1 MGYLKLNI
9 ICEKNQQKSV
19 MTFDPSMLVY
29 DACRQI
35 RDKFRTN
42 RYSDQN
48 GMGNYDD
55 SYKDYGLFRVEPD
68 PTKCVW
74 MENGKTLEHYLIRN
88 NDTLEYKNKIRQI
101 KIRTLDGSVKIVPVD
116 ESQNVGQLM
125 VTICGKIGIYNPE
138 EYSLTRDDA
147 VSINGRDSTTNLSDY
162 PDYNNKRNGY
172 HNTTSSKKTG
182 IEGNIFGT
190 MNRKKQKKL
199 EQLRHKLH
207 TDEEISWVDH
217 GKTLRE
223 QGILD
228 DEILVLRRKFFFSD
242 ANVERDPV
250 QLNLLYVQC
259 RDDVLKSFHPVNK
272 AIATRLA
279 ALQAFIEF
287 GPYNDQKVRGIDFK
301 QFLPAEY
308 KKNKDIEKRVLQQ
321 YQEFNFSDPT
331 FEPKRS
337 YIQECKELYTY
348 GVTFFVVQEQLKDKK
363 QLEVRLLGINKD
375 CIMILDQ
382 KTKEVIKEY
391 PLEQLRR
398 WATSP
403 TTFAV
408 DLGDY
413 EDGYFAVQTPDG
425 EKIVALIAGYI
436 DIIIKKRKL
445 KDHLGIE
452 GDEGSTMLE
461 DRVAPAKAT
470 LIAHGEINTH
480 GMPIQ
485 DGRVALPGVLRHAGS
500 IDPSSGVNGAEY
512 GAVSGQIL
520 TRALPHGQRV
530 RVVDSQ
536 ERAQRALVGTIE
548 ASIKAVE
555 EAEEEL
561 YKPPEIQLPR
571 FDDPSSRKWI
581 ETQKEVQK
589 EGVSER
595 ISAMGAATAEVVQL
609 TAVVDETDHRVG
621 SAVATIGSNLPE
633 MGRNVRELAALMTD
647 NKRADDLVTATRNL
661 CGAMGDFLH
670 TVNPEND
677 EKRNK
682 VFAAAGRVGEYSQQ
696 VLNTIEEQTIEDKL
710 FHDELVQKA
719 KTVAT
724 STAQLV
730 LKAKTISADCSEP
743 IYKEKVIH
751 SATQC
756 AYATSQLVACAR
768 VVAPSIE
775 TQNCKEQ
782 LSNASKQVAGAVE
795 TLLIESKSACQSS
808 ISGNGEKSFNDIHAA
823 AKAVTSALDGLLDHV
838 YTGKKYQ
845 QQQHDTHFENILRS
859 SNRLI
864 TSQTTTQNMVK
875 ESEHAIRHS
884 RIIVEQI
891 ENEAAE
897 QEPEQREKL
906 LSAARSVAQATSN
919 MIDATKQC
927 QKTPGEAEHQV
938 RLKTAAETLVNATS
952 NALASQNT
960 KRTFDNLEQAAKA
973 TAAAATQTIAA
984 SNQAAPLINNRNVTE
999 TLIVQCT
1006 ETAEVLPS
1014 MIGGIRESQTATTET
1029 EKFKAQSRLIHD
1041 TSKVILPATRLT
1053 EVARRTVS
1061 SVPDQNVAANLQ
1073 LSSQR
1078 LNEAVAE
1085 LRVALNNAQH
1095 LNYDLTLVRSEEII
1109 NELDEELIEIGKS
1122 YEQGSLTPL
1131 PHERAETSSQQV
1143 VNSSKALQSSVAQFI
1158 SSKSSN
1164 DKQHLGTAA
1173 VDTSYA
1179 LREFTSSI
1187 HSVCSTRKEANVPEI
1202 VRRARSVVHTSGM
1215 VYDKIKQNAPTKE
1228 LCEVGESVTSSI
1240 KECLNTLPD
1249 NVFLDNVYQAVS
1261 TIDSS
1266 STPIKVTR
1274 QHVPIEE
1281 IRKKADNVIDTSGK
1295 LMITISA
1302 PEQSGAVECFVKA
1315 YTSFYT
1321 TIKEAII
1328 INKSQEEWKEK
1339 QYYHLKETQKEALNM
1354 IEKIKERG
1362 NDMTTPQTQ
1371 QSLIQSTKTLAETV
1385 NVIVEEFSEEQQSP
1399 WIAECDNSLRQIESY
1414 KHILDSALY
1423 PINDK
1428 GYYESLEA
1436 VTEQAKKLGEGMT
1449 GIAKDAK
1456 AVDTPSLCNS
1466 VRIASEAVCGLAEFA
1481 AQSAYLVGVS
1491 EPSSIPGRSALFDKS
1506 QCEQHLVVIQEICQ
1520 IIQNENYDQ
1529 RSLLDN
1535 VTILSKHTS
1544 KLASL
1549 CQDASKKTNNIN
1561 IKKQFVKCGSD
1572 VATAT
1577 TNLIG
1582 AVKAVDN
1589 DINNGSKKIDL
1600 TEKAYILNSSCQQLY
1615 NFICNPEFSPVQAK
1629 ISARG
1634 AEAQKPVL
1642 QSGREM
1648 LYASCE
1654 MIKTAKQ
1661 LAISPKDSSTWQRL
1675 ADNSKVVSDSI
1686 KKLVSA
1692 IRDEAP
1698 GKKDL
1703 ENAIYRLEQMIERI
1717 EVTSNMYSNDGQRSP
1732 HKTIDQRFQQQIIH
1746 ASQSIIDRI
1755 ESFKNASK
1763 YKAEGIPHEVH
1774 ENMLA
1779 MESLIQ
1785 STIQSASTAP
1795 SIKTQT
1801 DLFNY
1806 CKKVVERECQ
1816 LMVAANDCCGNP
1828 NKPPKFHQIID
1839 EAGNNL
1845 YTTLTELQR
1854 YVKVLESQ
1862 SGVIHGMIDSIS
1874 KSIAKTDETYN
1885 IGHDNSFT
1893 DAQTRMTAALEN
1905 IKKIATDMRVSDPSE
1920 LGTLALKLT
1929 DNYQICAE
1937 DSIVAIALLS
1947 SPTIGHKLRIAVQKL
1962 GTSCIELVKTAG
1974 QRRNY
1979 PNDKRTSEQL
1989 TDETYNVVER
1999 VEEVLAALHEGSKG
2013 TQACINA
2020 ANTVSGII
2028 GDLDTTIMFA
2038 TSGSLNT
2045 TPQDKGSLLSGD
2057 KFSGHR
2063 ENILKTAK
2071 ALVEDTKALVSGAA
2085 SNQEQLAVAAQN
2097 AVRTIVNLTEAV
2109 KNGAI
2114 SLHGDNA
2121 EAQVMVIHA
2130 VKDVASALA
2139 NLIQA
2144 TKNASGRQL
2153 HDPAMN
2159 NLKEAA
2165 KQMVSNVT
2173 GLLKTV
2179 KTIEN
2184 ESQRGTR
2191 ALEATIEAIENEIK
2205 TYNNGEHY
2213 GHGGNYQVGDMIRA
2227 TKSINDAANKAIN
2240 AAGTL
2245 KQDDMIGAANLSRQA
2260 ISDLLAVTSNI
2271 ATTVENAEIRYKIID
2286 SGREVAIQIKEL
2298 LIVLHNVLV
2307 KNGFDKDSKNNLTYV
2322 TKKIT
2327 EVVDNLLDC
2336 GESLKGD
2343 EEWMDHQ
2350 DAVLIAEN
2358 ELMGAAT
2365 SIKAAAVKL
2374 AQMKPR
2380 RHTSEI
2386 TKMDENLEFDEQIL
2400 EGCRSILNAVN
2411 TLVKAASEA
2420 QRELIAQGRIDPN
2433 QQNVHASDYQWSE
2446 GLTSAAKLVAAAA
2459 HQLCEAAN
2467 GVVLGHGT
2475 EEKLSSAAKQIASS
2489 TAHLLVA
2496 CKVKAD
2502 LNSRA
2507 MQRLQTAGL
2516 AVKTATEHLVN
2527 AAKQSITEDDTALI
2541 ISQNMVKGIS
2551 QVMDAQEIVLRK
2563 ERELQEAR
2571 QNLATLNKQRYFNRN
2586 EENEE

>member
-9 ICEKNQQKSV
+9 LCEKAKQKSV

-29 DACRQI
+29 DACKQI
-35 RDKFRTN
+35 RDKFRSN
-42 RYSDQN
+42 RHGDQN
-48 GMGNYDD
+48 AFNYEENF
-55 SYKDYGLFRVEPD
+55 KDYGLFRVEAD

-88 NDTLEYKNKIRQI
+88 NDTLEYKNKIKQI
-101 KIRTLDGSVKIVPVD
+101 KIRTLDGSVKVISID
-116 ESQNVGQLM
+116 ESQNIGNLM
-125 VTICGKIGIYNPE
+125 KVICSKIGIFNHE
-138 EYSLTRDDA
+138 EYSLTRDELLNSGQS
-147 VSINGRDSTTNLSDY
+147 VVNLNGDYVDS
-162 PDYNNKRNGY
+162 KRNGHY
-172 HNTTSSKKTG
+172 LNNGKRSG
-182 IEGNIFGT
+182 IENNIFGT

-207 TDEEISWVDH
+207 TDEELLWVDH

-223 QGILD
+223 QGIMD

-272 AIATRLA
+272 ATACRLA

-287 GPYNDQKVRGIDFK
+287 GPYNEQKVKNIDFK
-301 QFLPAEY
+301 QFLPSEY
-308 KKNKDIEKRVLQQ
+308 KKNKDLDKRVLQH
-321 YQEFNFSDPT
+321 YQEFNFGDST

-348 GVTFFVVQEQLKDKK
+348 GVTFFVVQEQLKEKK

-375 CIMILDQ
+375 CIMILDE

-398 WATSP
+398 WASSP
-403 TTFAV
+403 TTFIV

-413 EDGYFAVQTPDG
+413 EGGYFAVQTPDG

-470 LIAHGEINTH
+470 LIAHGEINSH
-480 GMPIQ
+480 GIPVE
-485 DGRVALPGVLRHAGS
+485 DGRVALPGVLRYAGPVDS
-500 IDPSSGVNGAEY
+500 ESGLNGAQY

-561 YKPPEIQLPR
+561 YRPPEIQLPR

-581 ETQKEVQK
+581 ETQREVQK

-647 NKRADDLVTATRNL
+647 DQRADDLVKATRKL

-696 VLNTIEEQTIEDKL
+696 VLNTIEEQTIEDKI

-743 IYKEKVIH
+743 ILKEKVIH

-775 TQNCKEQ
+775 SLSCKEQ
-782 LSNASKQVAGAVE
+782 LSSAAKQVAGAVE
-795 TLLIESKSACQSS
+795 TLLVESKSACQTS
-808 ISGNGEKSFNDIHAA
+808 ISDNGQKSYSDIHAA
-823 AKAVTSALDGLLDHV
+823 ARAVTSALDGLLDHV
-838 YTGKKYQ
+838 CYGKKKTQ
-845 QQQHDTHFENILRS
+845 EDSHFENIMRS

-864 TSQTTTQNMVK
+864 TTQTSTQNMVK

-897 QEPEQREKL
+897 QSPEQREKL

-927 QKTPGEAEHQV
+927 QNKPQEAEHQI

-952 NALASQNT
+952 DALASQNS
-960 KRTFDNLEQAAKA
+960 KKTFENLEQAAKR

-984 SNQAAPLINNRNVTE
+984 ANQAAPLINNRNVTE
-999 TLIVQCT
+999 TLIVECT
-1006 ETAEVLPS
+1006 ETAEVVPR
-1014 MIGGIRESQTATTET
+1014 MIAGIRESQSATTDT

-1041 TSKVILPATRLT
+1041 TSKVIPPATRLT

-1078 LNEAVAE
+1078 LNEQLAE

-1095 LNYDLTLVRSEEII
+1095 LNYDLTLIRSEEII
-1109 NELDEELIEIGKS
+1109 NELDEELVEIAKS
-1122 YEQGSLTPL
+1122 YASGSLTTL
-1131 PHERAETSSQQV
+1131 PHESAETSSENV
-1143 VNSSKALQSSVAQFI
+1143 MNSAKTLQSSLAQLI
-1158 SSKSSN
+1158 SSKDSN
-1164 DKQHLGTAA
+1164 DRQYVGASA
-1173 VDTSYA
+1173 VEVSYA

-1187 HSVCSTRKEANVPEI
+1187 HSVCSTRRETPVPEI
-1202 VRRARSVVHTSGM
+1202 INRARKVVHDSGII
-1215 VYDKIKQNAPTKE
+1215 YEKIRENSSPMQ
-1228 LCEVGESVTSSI
+1228 LCEAAENVTKSI
-1240 KECLNTLPD
+1240 KSCLDTLPD
-1249 NVFLDNVYQAVS
+1249 NITCDKALE
-1261 TIDSS
+1261 TITSLNDRTTSS
-1266 STPIKVTR
+1266 DVRKNIS
-1274 QHVPIEE
+1274 IEE
-1281 IRKKADNVIDTSGK
+1281 IQRKAESVIETTGK
-1295 LMITISA
+1295 LMITVKA
-1302 PEQSGAVECFVKA
+1302 PEQSASIDCFVRA
-1315 YTSFYT
+1315 YTDFYT
-1321 TIKEAII
+1321 TVKEAII
-1328 INKSQEEWKEK
+1328 INKAPSEWKEK
-1339 QYYHLKETQKEALNM
+1339 QYSRVKETQKEACNV
-1354 IEKIKERG
+1354 IKRVKEKI
-1362 NDMTTPQTQ
+1362 NDLNTIQMQ
-1371 QSLIQSTKTLAETV
+1371 QGLIQSTKTLTETI
-1385 NVIVEEFSEEQQSP
+1385 NTIVEEFSEEQQSP
-1399 WIAECDNSLRQIESY
+1399 WIAECDNSLRQIESC
-1414 KHILDSALY
+1414 KHILDNALY

-1428 GYYESLEA
+1428 GYYESLDA
-1436 VTEQAKKLGEGMT
+1436 VTDQAKKLGEGMT
-1449 GIAKDAK
+1449 GIARHAK
-1456 AVDTPSLCNS
+1456 AVDTVSLCNS
-1466 VRIASEAVCGLAEFA
+1466 VKIASEAVCGLVESA

-1491 EPSSIPGRSALFDKS
+1491 ETSSIPGKPALFDREKS
-1506 QCEQHLVVIQEICQ
+1506 EKHLIIVQQICE
-1520 IIQNENYDQ
+1520 IIQNEQYDQ
-1529 RSLLDN
+1529 QSLLDD
-1535 VTILSKHTS
+1535 VTALATHTS
-1544 KLASL
+1544 ALATL

-1561 IKKQFVKCGSD
+1561 VKKQFIKCGSD
-1572 VATAT
+1572 IAAT
-1577 TNLIG
+1577 TTELIG

-1589 DINNGSKKIDL
+1589 DFQSATKKMDL
-1600 TEKAYILNSSCQQLY
+1600 TERAYILNSSAQQLY
-1615 NFICNPEFSPVQAK
+1615 SFVCNPEFSGVPAK
-1629 ISARG
+1629 ISVRG
-1634 AEAQKPVL
+1634 AESQRPVL
-1642 QSGREM
+1642 ESGRQM

-1654 MIKTAKQ
+1654 MIKTAKE
-1661 LAISPKDSSTWQRL
+1661 LAVSPKDATTWQKL

-1686 KKLVSA
+1686 KRLVSA

-1698 GKKDL
+1698 GQKDL
-1703 ENAIYRLEQMIERI
+1703 DNAIYRLRQLMQQIDSA
-1717 EVTSNMYSNDGQRSP
+1717 SNSYFDGQQSRS
-1732 HKTIDQRFQQQIIH
+1732 HSLEQRFQQQIIH

-1755 ESFKNASK
+1755 EPLKIAAKS
-1763 YKAEGIPHEVH
+1763 KAEEISHIVQEH
-1774 ENMLA
+1774 MLA

-1785 STIQSASTAP
+1785 SGIQAASSAP
-1795 SIKTQT
+1795 NLKIQN
-1801 DLFNY
+1801 DLFSY
-1806 CKKVVERECQ
+1806 CKKAVEGEFQ
-1816 LMVAANDCCGNP
+1816 LISATKDSGGNP
-1828 NKPPKFHQIID
+1828 KAIELHNLVD
-1839 EAGNNL
+1839 ESGSHI
-1845 YTTLTELQR
+1845 YETLTDIQR
-1854 YVKVLESQ
+1854 YIKILESE
-1862 SGVIHGMIDSIS
+1862 SGVIHGMVDSIS
-1874 KSIAKTDETYN
+1874 RSIALTDESHN
-1885 IGHDNSFT
+1885 ITQENSFA
-1893 DAQTRMTAALEN
+1893 DAQTRMISALEN
-1905 IKKIATDMRVSDPSE
+1905 IKKIATDMRMVEPAD
-1920 LGTLALKLT
+1920 LGSLALELS
-1929 DNYQICAE
+1929 DYYQKCAE
-1937 DSIVAIALLS
+1937 DSRVAVALLT
-1947 SPTIGHKLRIAVQKL
+1947 SPSIAHKLRVAVQKL

-1974 QRRNY
+1974 QRRAHS
-1979 PNDKRTSEQL
+1979 NDKRTKEQL
-1989 TDETYNVVER
+1989 NEKTYNVIER

-2038 TSGSLNT
+2038 TSGSLNNPSST
-2045 TPQDKGSLLSGD
+2045 IED
-2057 KFSGHR
+2057 KFSNHR

-2097 AVRTIVNLTEAV
+2097 AVRTIVNLSEAV

-2114 SLHGDNA
+2114 SLNTDNA
-2121 EAQVMVIHA
+2121 EAQVMVIHS
-2130 VKDVASALA
+2130 VKDVAASLS

-2191 ALEATIEAIENEIK
+2191 ALEAAIEAIENEIK
-2205 TYNNGEHY
+2205 TFNNAEVNSHGYHY
-2213 GHGGNYQVGDMIRA
+2213 QSSDIIRA
-2227 TKSINDAANKAIN
+2227 SKSINDATNRALSAST
-2240 AAGTL
+2240 TL
-2245 KQDDMIGAANLSRQA
+2245 NQDDLIAAANLARQ
-2260 ISDLLAVTSNI
+2260 SVSELLTVTSSI
-2271 ATTVENAEIRYKIID
+2271 ASTSDNAELRYRTID
-2286 SGREVAIQIKEL
+2286 SGREVAVQVKEL
-2298 LIVLHNVLV
+2298 LIGVHNILI
-2307 KNGFDKDSKNNLTYV
+2307 KNGFDNESKNAIIYISKNIVQV
-2322 TKKIT
+2322 TSDLI
-2327 EVVDNLLDC
+2327 NC
-2336 GESLKGD
+2336 GELLKGD
-2343 EEWMDHQ
+2343 EWINPQ
-2350 DAVLIAEN
+2350 DSTVIAEN
-2358 ELMGAAT
+2358 ELLGAAT
-2365 SIKAAAVKL
+2365 SIKAAAIKL
-2374 AQMKPR
+2374 AQLKPR

-2386 TKMDENLEFDEQIL
+2386 TKVDENLPFDEQIL
-2400 EGCRSILNAVN
+2400 SASRSITNAVK

-2420 QRELIAQGRIDPN
+2420 QRELVAQGRLDPTQTN
-2433 QQNVHASDYQWSE
+2433 PHSTDYQWSE
-2446 GLTSAAKLVAAAA
+2446 GLTSAARLVVAAV

-2475 EEKLSSAAKQIASS
+2475 EEKLISAAKQVASS

-2496 CKVKAD
+2496 CKVKSD

-2507 MQRLQTAGL
+2507 MQRLQSAGL

-2527 AAKQSITEDDTALI
+2527 AAKQSITEDERALI
-2541 ISQNMVKGIS
+2541 ISQKMVTGIA
-2551 QVMDAQEIVLRK
+2551 QVMDAQEQVLRK
-2563 ERELQEAR
+2563 EKELIEAR
-2571 QNLATLNKQRYFNRN
+2571 NKLASLNKQRYERN
-2586 EENEE
+2586 GTPENEQ

>member
-1 MGYLKLNI
+1 MFKY
-9 ICEKNQQKSV
+9 
-19 MTFDPSMLVY
+19 T
-29 DACRQI
+29 
-35 RDKFRTN
+35 
-42 RYSDQN
+42 DQHDIN
-48 GMGNYDD
+48 NYDD
-55 SYKDYGLFRVEPD
+55 SYKDYGLFRVEAD

-125 VTICGKIGIYNPE
+125 VTICAKIGIYNPE

-147 VSINGRDSTTNLSDY
+147 LSMNGGNSVVNLNDMT
-162 PDYNNKRNGY
+162 DYNNKRNGFH
-172 HNTTSSKKTG
+172 HNTTTSKRG

-272 AIATRLA
+272 QTATRLA

-375 CIMILDQ
+375 CLMILDQ

-470 LIAHGEINTH
+470 LIAHGEINTQ
-480 GMPIQ
+480 GMPVQ
-485 DGRVALPGVLRHAGS
+485 DGRVALPGVLRHAGA
-500 IDPSSGVNGAEY
+500 IDPDSGVNGAQY

-520 TRALPHGQRV
+520 TRALPHGQRI

-561 YKPPEIQLPR
+561 YKPPEIQFPR

-581 ETQKEVQK
+581 ETQREVQK

-633 MGRNVRELAALMTD
+633 MGRNVRELAALMSD

-670 TVNPEND
+670 TVNPENE

-743 IYKEKVIH
+743 VYKEKVIH

-775 TQNCKEQ
+775 TQGCKEQ

-795 TLLIESKSACQSS
+795 TLLIESKNACQSS
-808 ISGNGEKSFNDIHAA
+808 ISGNGEKSYNDIHAA
-823 AKAVTSALDGLLDHV
+823 ARAVTSALDGLLDHV
-838 YTGKKYQ
+838 YTGKRYQ
-845 QQQHDTHFENILRS
+845 SQQQHDSHFENILRS

-864 TSQTTTQNMVK
+864 TTQTSTQNMVK

-891 ENEAAE
+891 ESEAAD

-927 QKTPGEAEHQV
+927 QNKPGEAEHQI

-952 NALASQNT
+952 NALAGQNA
-960 KRTFDNLEQAAKA
+960 KRTFDNLEQAAKT

-1006 ETAEVLPS
+1006 ETAEVLPP
-1014 MIGGIRESQTATTET
+1014 MIGGIRESQTAKTET

-1109 NELDEELIEIGKS
+1109 KEFDEELIEIAKS
-1122 YEQGSLTPL
+1122 YSQGSLTPL
-1131 PHERAETSSQQV
+1131 PHEKAETSSQQV
-1143 VNSSKALQSSVAQFI
+1143 VNSAKALQSSLSQLI
-1158 SSKSSN
+1158 SSKDSN
-1164 DKQHLGTAA
+1164 DKQYLGAAA

-1187 HSVCSTRKEANVPEI
+1187 HSVCSTRKESNVPEI
-1202 VRRARSVVHTSGM
+1202 VNRARAVVHNSG
-1215 VYDKIKQNAPTKE
+1215 VIYDKIKQNSLKLDLLE
-1228 LCEVGESVTSSI
+1228 SGERVTSSI
-1240 KECLNTLPD
+1240 KDCLNSLPD
-1249 NVFLDNVYQAVS
+1249 NVLLDNAYHAIS
-1261 TIDSS
+1261 SIDTS
-1266 STPIKVTR
+1266 STATKVTR

-1281 IRKKADNVIDTSGK
+1281 IRKKADSVIDTSGK

-1302 PEQSGAVECFVKA
+1302 PEQSGAIECFVNS
-1315 YTSFYT
+1315 YTTFHT

-1328 INKSQEEWKEK
+1328 INKSQQEWKEK
-1339 QYYHLKETQKEALNM
+1339 QLYHLQETQKEALNI
-1354 IEKIKERG
+1354 IEKIKERY
-1362 NDMTTPQTQ
+1362 NDMTTTQNQ
-1371 QSLIQSTKTLAETV
+1371 QSLIQSTKNLTETV

-1414 KHILDSALY
+1414 RHILDNALY
-1423 PINDK
+1423 PVNDK

-1491 EPSSIPGRSALFDKS
+1491 EPSSIPGRSALFDRG
-1506 QCEQHLVVIQEICQ
+1506 QCEKHLSVVQEICH

-1544 KLASL
+1544 TLASL
-1549 CQDASKKTNNIN
+1549 CQEASKKTNNIN
-1561 IKKQFVKCGSD
+1561 VKKQFVKCGSD
-1572 VATAT
+1572 IAAST

-1582 AVKAVDN
+1582 AVKAVDS
-1589 DINNGSKKIDL
+1589 DINNATKKIDL
-1600 TEKAYILNSSCQQLY
+1600 AEKAYLLHSSCQQLY
-1615 NFICNPEFSPVQAK
+1615 NFICNPEFSPVPAK
-1629 ISARG
+1629 ISSKG

-1642 QSGREM
+1642 ESGREM

-1717 EVTSNMYSNDGQRSP
+1717 EVTSNMYSNDGQRPS

-1755 ESFKNASK
+1755 DSFKEAAK
-1763 YKAEGIPHEVH
+1763 FKAEAIPHEVH
-1774 ENMLA
+1774 EHMLA

-1785 STIQSASTAP
+1785 SAIQSASTAP
-1795 SIKTQT
+1795 NTKIQT

-1806 CKKVVERECQ
+1806 CKKVVESEYQ
-1816 LMVAANDCCGNP
+1816 MMIAANDCCGNP
-1828 NKPPKFHQIID
+1828 NKPPQFHKNID
-1839 EAGNNL
+1839 DSGNVL
-1845 YTTLTELQR
+1845 YNTLTDLQR

-1862 SGVIHGMIDSIS
+1862 SGVIHGMVDSIS
-1874 KSIAKTDETYN
+1874 KSIAKTDEAHN
-1885 IGHDNSFT
+1885 ITQENSFT
-1893 DAQTRMTAALEN
+1893 DAQTRMTTALEN
-1905 IKKIATDMRVSDPSE
+1905 IKKIATDMRVAEPSD
-1920 LGTLALKLT
+1920 LGSLALKLT
-1929 DNYQICAE
+1929 DSYQICAE
-1937 DSIVAIALLS
+1937 DSIIAIALLS

-1974 QRRNY
+1974 QRRTY
-1979 PNDKRTSEQL
+1979 PGDRRTAEQL
-1989 TDETYNVVER
+1989 TEDTYNVVER

-2045 TPQDKGSLLSGD
+2045 QPPPGTITSGD
-2057 KFSGHR
+2057 RFGNHR

-2159 NLKEAA
+2159 NLKDAA

-2184 ESQRGTR
+2184 EAQRGTR

-2205 TYNNGEHY
+2205 KYNNGDIHGDGGHY
-2213 GHGGNYQVGDMIRA
+2213 QLSDMVRA
-2227 TKSINDAANKAIN
+2227 TKSVNEAANKAIN
-2240 AAGTL
+2240 ASSTL

-2260 ISDLLAVTSNI
+2260 ISDLLSVTSNI
-2271 ATTVENAEIRYKIID
+2271 ASTAENPEIRYKIID

-2307 KNGFDKDSKNNLTYV
+2307 KNGFDNESKNNLNYV
-2322 TKKIT
+2322 SRKIT
-2327 EVVDNLLDC
+2327 EVIDDLLNC
-2336 GESLKGD
+2336 GDSLRGD
-2343 EEWMDHQ
+2343 DEWMDHQ
-2350 DAVLIAEN
+2350 DALLVAEN

-2400 EGCRSILNAVN
+2400 DGCRSILNAVN
-2411 TLVKAASEA
+2411 TLVKSASEA
-2420 QRELIAQGRIDPN
+2420 QRELIAQGRIDPS
-2433 QQNVHASDYQWSE
+2433 QRNVHSSDYQWSE

-2527 AAKQSITEDDTALI
+2527 AAKQSITQDDTALI
-2541 ISQNMVKGIS
+2541 ISQHMVKGIS

-2563 ERELQEAR
+2563 EKELQEAR
-2571 QNLATLNKQRYFNRN
+2571 QNLATLNKQRYFNRDGE
-2586 EENEE
+2586 EEN